1 MTNKFKLKVEIIIF
15 RQIIEGFSSHPAIT
29 SITESNRYC
38 EHGGIRNNES
48 WLTNKVITL
57 LTFELAR
64 WAYRTTMSWRNNRA
78 KS

>member
-48 WLTNKVITL
+48 
-57 LTFELAR
+57 
-64 WAYRTTMSWRNNRA
+64 
-78 KS
+78 